1 MADDK
6 STDVL
11 MMMVLNGV
19 PVQASCTTEFADDAY
34 DSDDELLDGFI
45 PGGFF
50 EVQDIDLDLTAPS
63 PTKQAAGQSKAGVQL
78 GDVTITRLIDQAS
91 MRLMQA
97 CINAEGF
104 DSAAIIKRRA
114 TGGSLESG
122 EAYMRIDFTGV
133 LITKIDWTDQHIVQ
147 EKCTFITRQVQV
159 RYRPQ
164 APSGLLG
171 PVSSA
176 TWILPI

>member
-1 MADDK
+1 MAEDK

-11 MMMVLNGV
+11 MMMVMYGS
-19 PVQASCTTEFADDAY
+19 PIQASCTTEFRQDKY
-34 DSDDELLDGFI
+34 DYDDELLDGFV

-50 EVQDIDLDLTAPS
+50 EVQDIDLDVTAPS

-78 GDVTITRLIDQAS
+78 GDVTITRLIDEAS

-114 TGGSLESG
+114 TGGSLQSG

-164 APSGLLG
+164 SASGALG

-176 TWILPI
+176 TWLLPI

>member
-11 MMMVLNGV
+11 MFMVIDGFPV
-19 PVQASCTTEFADDAY
+19 PASCTTQFTADAY
-34 DSDDELLDGFI
+34 DSDDELLDGFV

-50 EVQDIDLDLTAPS
+50 EVHDIDLDLTAPS
-63 PTKQAAGQSKAGVQL
+63 PNKQAAGQSKAGVQL
-78 GDVTITRLIDQAS
+78 GDVTITRLIDKAS

-164 APSGLLG
+164 SASGILG

-176 TWILPI
+176 SWVLPI